1 MAFLISYITKYYSLE
16 ISMTAIAEKTEFD
29 VTRESNPRE
38 ALWPN
43 YNPPKELVFTH
54 GIGSEV
60 FDEQGNAYL
69 DFLSG
74 IAVTSF
80 GHAHP
85 HLVKALK
92 DQSEKLWHLSNVFR
106 IPEGELLA
114 KRLVEN
120 SFADSV
126 FFANSGTEGAEA
138 GIKAI
143 RGYQAVK
150 GNTKRT
156 RIIGLTE
163 SFHGRTLAAL
173 AAAGNQAQMKGFIPT
188 DYGFDQVQ
196 WGDFE
201 ALKNAVTDETAGI
214 VFETVQGEGGIRPI
228 TQEFVSQVRKL
239 CDDLDLV
246 LMFDEVQCGIGRSGK
261 LFAYEHFDVTPDV
274 MVLAKGLGGGFPIG
288 ACLTTAK
295 VGNSMVFGSH
305 GSTFGGNPLAMAVG
319 NAVMDLLLEPNLLSE
334 VSRKGE
340 FLQGE
345 LKRLTEEFPDIIESV
360 HGLGLM
366 IGLKCVVP
374 NTDVLVKLREHHMI
388 VGKSGSNMIR
398 LLPPLNMSD
407 EDIVKGV
414 KIMSSVLQELR
425 AK

>member
-1 MAFLISYITKYYSLE
+1 
-16 ISMTAIAEKTEFD
+16 MTAIAEKSQINASIK
-29 VTRESNPRE
+29 SNPRE

-43 YNPPKELVFTH
+43 YNPPKEMVFTH
-54 GIGSEV
+54 GIGSEL

-85 HLVKALK
+85 HLVNALRE
-92 DQSEKLWHLSNVFR
+92 QSEKLWHLSNVFR
-106 IPEGELLA
+106 IPEGEILA
-114 KRLVEN
+114 KRLVAN
-120 SFADSV
+120 SFADNV
-126 FFANSGTEGAEA
+126 FFANSGTEAVEA

-143 RGYQAVK
+143 RGYQASQGK
-150 GNTKRT
+150 TERT
-156 RIIGLTE
+156 RVIGFTE

-173 AAAGNQAQMKGFIPT
+173 AAAGNQGHMKGFIPS

-196 WGDFE
+196 WGDFD
-201 ALKNAVTDETAGI
+201 ALKNAVSDQTAGI
-214 VFETVQGEGGIRPI
+214 VFETIQGEGGIRPV
-228 TQEFVSQVRKL
+228 TQEFMDQVRGL
-239 CDDLDLV
+239 CDELDLV

-261 LFAYEHFDVTPDV
+261 LFAHEHYNVTPDV
-274 MVLAKGLGGGFPIG
+274 MALAKGLGGGFPLG

-295 VGNSMVFGSH
+295 VGNAMVFGSH

-319 NAVMDLLLEPNLLSE
+319 NAVMDLLLEPKLLSE
-334 VSRKGE
+334 VSRKAE
-340 FLQGE
+340 LLQVE
-345 LKRLTEEFPDIIESV
+345 LKRLTQEFPDIVESV

-374 NTDVLVKLREHHMI
+374 NTDVLIKLREHRMI

-398 LLPPLNMSD
+398 LLPPLNLSD
-407 EDIVKGV
+407 ADIAKAI
-414 KIMSSVLQELR
+414 KIITSVLQELR
-425 AK
+425 DK

>member
-1 MAFLISYITKYYSLE
+1 
-16 ISMTAIAEKTEFD
+16 MTANADKAQFD
-29 VTRESNPRE
+29 ATVDSNPRQ

-43 YNPPKELVFTH
+43 YNPPKDLVFTH

-60 FDEQGNAYL
+60 FDTQGNAYL

-85 HLVKALK
+85 HLVKALR

-106 IPEGELLA
+106 IPEGEQLA
-114 KRLVEN
+114 QRLVDN
-120 SFADSV
+120 SFADKV
-126 FFANSGTEGAEA
+126 FFANSGTEAAEA
-138 GIKAI
+138 SIKAM

-150 GNTKRT
+150 GNPKRT

-163 SFHGRTLAAL
+163 AFHGRTLAAL

-196 WGDFE
+196 WGDID
-201 ALKNAVTDETAGI
+201 ALKNAITDETAGI
-214 VFETVQGEGGIRPI
+214 ALETVQGEGGIRPV
-228 TQEFVSQVRKL
+228 TKEYLTQVRAL
-239 CDDLDLV
+239 CDELDLV
-246 LMFDEVQCGIGRSGK
+246 LMFDEVQCGIGRTGK
-261 LFAYEHFDVTPDV
+261 MFAYEHYGIEPDV
-274 MVLAKGLGGGFPIG
+274 MALAKGLGGGFPIG

-295 VGNSMVFGSH
+295 VGEAMVFGSH

-319 NAVMDLLLEPNLLSE
+319 NAVMDLLLEPTLLDD
-334 VSRKGE
+334 VTRKGE

-345 LKRLTEEFPDIIESV
+345 LRRLTEEFPDVVESV

-366 IGLKCVVP
+366 IGVKCVVP
-374 NTDVLVKLREHHMI
+374 NTDLLVKLREHHMI

-398 LLPPLNMSD
+398 LLPPINMSD
-407 EDIVKGV
+407 QDLAKGIEIITSAL
-414 KIMSSVLQELR
+414 KEL
-425 AK
+425 KDN

>member
-1 MAFLISYITKYYSLE
+1 
-16 ISMTAIAEKTEFD
+16 MTANAEQANLKAD
-29 VTRESNPRE
+29 LESNPRE

-54 GIGSEV
+54 GVGSEV
-60 FDEQGNAYL
+60 FDDKGNAYL

-114 KRLVEN
+114 RRLVEN
-120 SFADSV
+120 SFADKV
-126 FFANSGTEGAEA
+126 FFANSGTEAAEA
-138 GIKAI
+138 SIKAI

-150 GNTKRT
+150 GNPKRT

-163 SFHGRTLAAL
+163 AFHGRTLAAL

-196 WGDFE
+196 WGDID
-201 ALKNAVTDETAGI
+201 ALKSAITDETAGI
-214 VFETVQGEGGIRPI
+214 ALETVQGEGGIRPV
-228 TQEFVSQVRKL
+228 TQDYVSQVRAL
-239 CDDLDLV
+239 CDELDLV
-246 LMFDEVQCGIGRSGK
+246 LMFDEVQCGIGRTGK
-261 LFAYEHFDVTPDV
+261 LFAYEHYNVTPDV
-274 MVLAKGLGGGFPIG
+274 MALAKGLGGGFPIG
-288 ACLTTAK
+288 ACLTTGK
-295 VGNSMVFGSH
+295 VAEAMVFGSH

-319 NAVMDLLLEPNLLSE
+319 NAVMDLLLEPGLLDD
-334 VSRKGE
+334 VARKGE
-340 FLQGE
+340 YLQSE
-345 LKRLTEEFPDIIESV
+345 LTRLTEKYPDVIESV

-366 IGLKCVVP
+366 IGLKCVIP
-374 NTDVLVKLREHHMI
+374 NTDLLVKLRELHMI

-398 LLPPLNMSD
+398 LLPPVNMSD
-407 EDIVKGV
+407 EHLAKGIEIIEAAIIGL
-414 KIMSSVLQELR
+414 KD
-425 AK
+425 

>member
-1 MAFLISYITKYYSLE
+1 
-16 ISMTAIAEKTEFD
+16 MTANAETAQLD
-29 VTRESNPRE
+29 AIVESNPRE

-43 YNPPKELVFTH
+43 YNPPKDLVFTH

-85 HLVKALK
+85 HLVKALQ

-106 IPEGELLA
+106 IPQGEVLA
-114 KRLVEN
+114 KRLVDN
-120 SFADSV
+120 SFADNV
-126 FFANSGTEGAEA
+126 FFANSGTEAAEA
-138 GIKAI
+138 SIKAM

-150 GNTKRT
+150 GNPQRT

-163 SFHGRTLAAL
+163 AFHGRTLAAL
-173 AAAGNQAQMKGFIPT
+173 AAAGNQAQMKGFIHT

-196 WGDFE
+196 WGDIE

-214 VFETVQGEGGIRPI
+214 ALETVQGEGGIRPV
-228 TQEFVSQVRKL
+228 TKEYLAQVRAL
-239 CDDLDLV
+239 CDEHDLV
-246 LMFDEVQCGIGRSGK
+246 LMFDEVQCGIGRTGK
-261 LFAYEHFDVTPDV
+261 MFAYEHYGIEPDV
-274 MVLAKGLGGGFPIG
+274 MALAKGLGGGFPIG

-295 VGNSMVFGSH
+295 VGEAMVFGSH

-334 VSRKGE
+334 VARKGQY
-340 FLQGE
+340 LQSE
-345 LKRLTEEFPDIIESV
+345 LTRLTEAYPSVVESV

-366 IGLKCVVP
+366 IGVKCKVL
-374 NTDVLVKLREHHMI
+374 NTDLLVKLREHRMI

-398 LLPPLNMSD
+398 LLPPINMSD
-407 EDIVKGV
+407 EDLAKG
-414 KIMSSVLQELR
+414 IEIITTALEEL
-425 AK
+425 KEK